1 MQMEKRCD
9 KVNWISKGRKN
20 GMEKEKIIRQ
30 MAQQLLAGAQPFPFG
45 ICRFEQVQPCLP
57 CRAMQRIPQ
66 GAQSV
71 LVCLFP
77 YYTGA
82 HCERNISRYAMV
94 TDYHQIAGEYLERMC
109 RALRERFPGYQF
121 EHFTDNSPIREVT
134 AAFLAGL
141 GRLGK
146 NGLLLHPQYGS
157 YIFIGE
163 IVTDLDLQ
171 ADQPLVPPSCSN
183 CGKCVRAC
191 PQGALQEDGS
201 VYLERCRSHITQKK
215 GELSDWERQ
224 QIRQGGLVWG
234 CDICNDV
241 CPCNRQP
248 QLTPVPEFLQSAVAV
263 MDEQNAQQLLKT
275 RAYNYRGRNTILR
288 NIKIV
293 QEEKDE
299 Q

>member
-1 MQMEKRCD
+1 M
-9 KVNWISKGRKN
+9 S
-20 GMEKEKIIRQ
+20 
-30 MAQQLLAGAQPFPFG
+30 
-45 ICRFEQVQPCLP
+45 
-57 CRAMQRIPQ
+57 
-66 GAQSV
+66 
-71 LVCLFP
+71 
-77 YYTGA
+77 
-82 HCERNISRYAMV
+82 
-94 TDYHQIAGEYLERMC
+94 
-109 RALRERFPGYQF
+109 
-121 EHFTDNSPIREVT
+121 

-201 VYLERCRSHITQKK
+201 VCLERCRSHITQKK

-224 QIRQGGLVWG
+224 QIRKGGLVWG

-241 CPCNRQP
+241 CPCNQQP